1 MLCAGDQPTQHFA
14 LIRKGHKTFAVPVDW
29 FYVFKP
35 ARKVQVSSEQS
46 LALQAA
52 EKERQNN
59 LTKSF
64 NKRFHI
70 KDEDGA
76 ALRSVPA
83 LYCPH
88 AIESSFVCTAGNP
101 WYVLLL

>member
-1 MLCAGDQPTQHFA
+1 M
-14 LIRKGHKTFAVPVDW
+14 
-29 FYVFKP
+29 
-35 ARKVQVSSEQS
+35 QVSSEQS

-52 EKERQNN
+52 EKERQTK

-64 NKRFHI
+64 NKRFNI

-76 ALRSVPA
+76 VLRFVAA

-88 AIESSFVCTAGNP
+88 VIELPSLRAQLVCAALNTHQALFMAA
-101 WYVLLL
+101 WMVAAHKFQ